1 MRGKG
6 CGEKQ
11 EVDGDNDG
19 GEAHVSQP
27 RISMRL
33 NMACSVSET
42 VGPNH
47 MKVRNFSP
55 GLKERLVNSLC
66 RIVRFSYCR
75 I

>member
-11 EVDGDNDG
+11 EVGGDNDG

-33 NMACSVSET
+33 NIACSVSEN

-55 GLKERLVNSLC
+55 GAEGKARQ
-66 RIVRFSYCR
+66 FSM
-75 I
+75 